1 MGTPAN
7 TALAYSNSQD
17 NLQVL
22 KQLYSDDAW
31 VMKDLVFNKNRFLS
45 MVDKDETEMGLG
57 GLNFPIPVLYDV
69 GGGGSANLGTAQT
82 YQTAPATASF
92 LLTTVNVY
100 RVGSIQNQFLRAS
113 AQNIGAFMPAAKMN
127 VKSLYMGAANDIAYQ
142 MFSDGSGTRGS
153 YGANGGSGSISNGV
167 ITLDN
172 LGQVYQFSV
181 NMALNSYSIS
191 GPTATQSSGGAIGYV
206 VGVDTGAGTVTVSP
220 TLQGAAGTPT
230 GWSTTYPFL
239 GRAGDTS
246 FATNGLNSAN
256 MLCIAGLGAWI
267 PSTVPASND
276 SFFTVNRSVSPTK
289 LAGLRFAGSS
299 ESIQDCLIDA
309 TNQLA
314 AQSSEAGDP
323 DVIFINPVSYQTLV
337 KNLTGQ
343 GQYQMIRAKVN
354 EEVEISF
361 KALVLPTANGEIS
374 IIQDRNCPAQTAYI
388 LTMKTWKLRSL
399 GKIPQFL
406 TFPGFYDML
415 GFPINGQ
422 DAVEIRVGGYLNM
435 SCNAPGANAVVALP
449 Q

>member
-1 MGTPAN
+1 MSTPAN
-7 TALAYSNSQD
+7 TAIAYSNGQD
-17 NLQVL
+17 NLAVL
-22 KQLYSDDAW
+22 KVLYSDDAW
-31 VMKDLVFNKNRFLS
+31 VMKDLVFNKNRFLT
-45 MVDKDETEMGLG
+45 MVDKDETEMGLAG
-57 GLNFPIPVLYDV
+57 SFFPIPVLYDV
-69 GGGGSANLGTAQT
+69 GGGGSANLGMAQT
-82 YQTAPATASF
+82 YQTAPATVQF
-92 LLTTVNVY
+92 QLTTVNVY

-113 AQNIGAFMPAAKMN
+113 KEAIGAFMPAAKMN
-127 VKSLYMGAANDIAYQ
+127 VKSLYMGAANDIAFQ
-142 MFSDGSGTRGS
+142 MFSDGSGTRGT
-153 YGANGGSGSISNGV
+153 YGANGGTGTIVAGV

-172 LGQVYQFSV
+172 LGMVYQFSV
-181 NMALNSYSIS
+181 NMALYSFSVS
-191 GPTATQSSGGAIGYV
+191 GQTATQSTGAAVGYV
-206 VGVDTGAGTVTVSP
+206 IAVDTGAGTVTVSP
-220 TLQGAAGTPT
+220 TQQGAAGTPT
-230 GWSTTYPFL
+230 NWSTSFPYL
-239 GRAGDTS
+239 ARAGDTS

-267 PSTVPASND
+267 PTVAPGPSD
-276 SFFTVNRSVSPTK
+276 SFLTVNRSVSPTK
-289 LAGLRFAGSS
+289 LAGLRFTGSS

-323 DVIFINPVSYQTLV
+323 DVIMVNPVSYQTLV

-343 GQYQMIRAKVN
+343 GQYQMIRAKIN

-415 GFPINGQ
+415 GFPIPGQ
-422 DAVEIRVGGYLNM
+422 DAVEIRVGGYLNLG
-435 SCNAPGANAVVALP
+435 CNAPGANAVVILP

>member
-7 TALAYSNSQD
+7 PALAYSNSQD

-142 MFSDGSGTRGS
+142 MFADGSGTRGT
-153 YGANGGSGSISNGV
+153 YGLGGGSIASGV
-167 ITLDN
+167 IQLDN
-172 LGQVYQFSV
+172 LGMVYQFSV

-191 GPTATQSSGGAIGYV
+191 GATATQSTGGAIGYV
-206 VGVDTGAGTVTVSP
+206 IGIDTGLGQITVSA
-220 TLQGAAGTPT
+220 TLQGAAGTPSN
-230 GWSTTYPFL
+230 WSTSFPYL
-239 GRAGDTS
+239 GRAGDTLFS
-246 FATNGLNSAN
+246 TNGLLSAN
-256 MLCIAGLGAWI
+256 MLCIAGLGAWV
-267 PSTVPASND
+267 PTVVPGVSD
-276 SFFTVNRSVSPTK
+276 SFFTQNRSVSPTK
-289 LAGLRFAGSS
+289 LAGLRFVGTA

-323 DVIFINPVSYQTLV
+323 DVIFINPVSYQTLT

-343 GQYQMIRAKVN
+343 GVYQMIRAKIN

-374 IIQDRNCPAQTAYI
+374 IIQDRNCPSQTAYI

-399 GKIPQFL
+399 GKVPQFL

-415 GFPINGQ
+415 GFPIPGQ
-422 DAVEIRVGGYLNM
+422 DAVEIRVGGYLNL
-435 SCNAPGANAVVALP
+435 SCNAPGANAVVTLP

>member
-1 MGTPAN
+1 MSAPAN
-7 TALAYSNSQD
+7 TAIAYSNSQD
-17 NLQVL
+17 NLAVL
-22 KQLYSDDAW
+22 KQLYSDDSW
-31 VMKDLVFNKNRFLS
+31 VMKDLVFNKNRFLT
-45 MVDKDETEMGLG
+45 MVDKDETEMGLAG
-57 GLNFPIPVLYDV
+57 SFFPIPVLYDV

-82 YQTAPATASF
+82 YQTAPATVQF
-92 LLTTVNVY
+92 QLTTVNVY

-113 AQNIGAFMPAAKMN
+113 KEAIGAFMPAAKMN
-127 VKSLYMGAANDIAYQ
+127 VRSLYMGAANDIAFQ
-142 MFSDGSGTRGS
+142 MFSDGSGTRGT
-153 YGANGGSGSISNGV
+153 YGANGGSGTITNGV

-172 LGQVYQFSV
+172 LGMVYQFSV
-181 NMALNSYSIS
+181 NMALYSFSIS
-191 GPTATQSSGGAIGYV
+191 GQTATQSTGAAVGYV
-206 VGVDTGAGTVTVSP
+206 VGVDTGAGTVTVSA
-220 TLQGAAGTPT
+220 TQQGAAGTPSN
-230 GWSTTYPFL
+230 WSSTFPYL
-239 GRAGDTS
+239 ARAGDTS

-267 PSTVPASND
+267 PSVAPGSSD
-276 SFFTVNRSVSPTK
+276 SFLTVNRSVSPTK
-289 LAGLRFAGSS
+289 LAGLRFVGTA

-343 GQYQMIRAKVN
+343 GQYQMIRAKIN

-415 GFPINGQ
+415 GFPIPGQ
-422 DAVEIRVGGYLNM
+422 DAVEIRVGGYLNL
-435 SCNAPGANAVVALP
+435 SCNAPGANAVVSLP

>member
-1 MGTPAN
+1 MGAPAN
-7 TALAYSNSQD
+7 PALAYSNSQD

-31 VMKDLVFNKNRFLS
+31 VMRDLVFNKNRFLS

-142 MFSDGSGTRGS
+142 MFSDGSGTRGT
-153 YGANGGSGSISNGV
+153 YGLGSGSIVNGV
-167 ITLDN
+167 IKLDN

-181 NMALNSYSIS
+181 NMALNSFSVS
-191 GPTATQSSGGAIGYV
+191 GQTATQSTGAAIGYV
-206 VGVDTGAGTVTVSP
+206 IAVDTGAGTVTVSP
-220 TLQGAAGTPT
+220 NLQGAAGTPS
-230 GWSTTYPFL
+230 GWSTAFPYL
-239 GRAGDTS
+239 GRAGDTLFS
-246 FATNGLNSAN
+246 TNGLNSAN
-256 MLCIAGLGAWI
+256 MLCIAGLGAWLPAVA
-267 PSTVPASND
+267 PSSSDN
-276 SFFTVNRSVSPTK
+276 FFSVNRSVSPTK
-289 LAGLRFAGSS
+289 LAGLRFAGSN

-309 TNQLA
+309 VNQLA

-337 KNLTGQ
+337 KNLTVQ
-343 GQYQMIRAKVN
+343 GQFQMVRAKIN

-374 IIQDRNCPAQTAYI
+374 IIQDRNCPSQTAFI

-415 GFPINGQ
+415 GFPIPGQ
-422 DAVEIRVGGYLNM
+422 DAVEIRVGGYLNL
-435 SCNAPGANAVVALP
+435 SCNAPGANANVQLP

>member
-7 TALAYSNSQD
+7 PALAYSNSQD

-22 KQLYSDDAW
+22 KQLYSDDSW

-142 MFSDGSGTRGS
+142 MFSDGSGVRGS
-153 YGANGGSGSISNGV
+153 YGVGAGSIASGV

-172 LGQVYQFSV
+172 LGMVYQFSV
-181 NMALNSYSIS
+181 NMALNSFSIS
-191 GPTATQSSGGAIGYV
+191 GQTATQSTGGAIAYV
-206 VGVDTGAGTVTVSP
+206 IAIDTGAGTVTVSP
-220 TLQGAAGTPT
+220 TLQGSAGTPSS
-230 GWSTTYPFL
+230 WSTSFPYL
-239 GRAGDTS
+239 GRAGDTLFS
-246 FATNGLNSAN
+246 TNGLNSAN

-267 PSTVPASND
+267 PSVAPGPSD
-276 SFFTVNRSVSPTK
+276 SFFTQNRSVSVTK
-289 LAGLRFAGSS
+289 LAGLRFAGSA

-374 IIQDRNCPAQTAYI
+374 IIQDRNCPSQTAYI
-388 LTMKTWKLRSL
+388 MTMKTWKLRSL

-415 GFPINGQ
+415 GFPIPGQ
-422 DAVEIRVGGYLNM
+422 DAVEIRVGGYLNL

>member
-7 TALAYSNSQD
+7 PAIAYSNSQD
-17 NLQVL
+17 NLQIL

-31 VMKDLVFNKNRFLS
+31 VMKDLVFNKNRFLT

-69 GGGGSANLGTAQT
+69 GGGGSANLGTAQS

-92 LLTTVNVY
+92 LLTTVNIY

-113 AQNIGAFMPAAKMN
+113 AQNIVSFMPADKMN
-127 VKSLYMGAANDIAYQ
+127 VKSLYMGAANDIAFH
-142 MFSDGSGTRGS
+142 MFSDGSGTRGT
-153 YGANGGSGSISNGV
+153 YGLGAGSIAAGV

-172 LGQVYQFSV
+172 LGMVYQFSV
-181 NMALNSYSIS
+181 NMALNSFSIS
-191 GPTATQSSGGAIGYV
+191 GQTATQSTGAALGFVIA
-206 VGVDTGAGTVTVSP
+206 VDTGAGTVTVSP
-220 TLQGAAGTPT
+220 TQQGAAGTPS
-230 GWSTTYPFL
+230 GWSTAFPYL
-239 GRAGDTS
+239 GRAGDTLFS
-246 FATNGLNSAN
+246 TNGLNSAN
-256 MLCIAGLGAWI
+256 MVCIAGLGAWI
-267 PSTVPASND
+267 PSVAPGPSD
-276 SFFTVNRSVSPTK
+276 SFFTQNRSVSPTK

-323 DVIFINPVSYQTLV
+323 DVIYINPVSYQTLV

-354 EEVEISF
+354 EKVEISF

-374 IIQDRNCPAQTAYI
+374 IIQDRNCPSQTAYI
-388 LTMKTWKLRSL
+388 LTMETWKLRSL

-415 GFPINGQ
+415 GFPIPGQ
-422 DAVEIRVGGYLNM
+422 DAVEIRVGGYLNL

>member
-1 MGTPAN
+1 MGSPAN
-7 TALAYSNSQD
+7 PQIAYSNSQD

-22 KQLYSDDAW
+22 KQLYSDDSW
-31 VMKDLVFNKNRFLS
+31 VMKDLVFNKNRYLS
-45 MVDKDETEMGLG
+45 MSDKDETEMGLG

-142 MFSDGSGTRGS
+142 MFADGSGTRGT
-153 YGANGGSGSISNGV
+153 YGLGTGSIVGGV

-181 NMALNSYSIS
+181 NMALNSFSIS
-191 GPTATQSSGGAIGYV
+191 GQTATQSTGGALGYV
-206 VGVDTGAGTVTVSP
+206 VAVDTGAGTVIVSP
-220 TLQGAAGTPT
+220 TQQGAPGTPT
-230 GWSTTYPFL
+230 GWSTAFPYL
-239 GRAGDTS
+239 GRAGDTLFS
-246 FATNGLNSAN
+246 TNGLNSAN
-256 MLCIAGLGAWI
+256 MVCMAGLGAWI
-267 PSTVPASND
+267 PTTAPASND
-276 SFFTVNRSVSPTK
+276 SFFTQNRSVSPTK
-289 LAGLRFAGSS
+289 LAGLRFQGTS

-323 DVIFINPVSYQTLV
+323 DVIFINPVSYQTLC

-343 GQYQMIRAKVN
+343 GQFQMIKAKIN
-354 EEVEISF
+354 EEVSISF

-374 IIQDRNCPAQTAYI
+374 IVQDRNCSAQTAYI

-415 GFPINGQ
+415 GFPIPGQ
-422 DAVEIRVGGYLNM
+422 DAVEIRVGGYLNL
-435 SCNAPGANAVVALP
+435 SCSAPGANAVVQLP

>member
-7 TALAYSNSQD
+7 PALAYSNSQD

-142 MFSDGSGTRGS
+142 MFADGSGVRGT
-153 YGANGGSGSISNGV
+153 YGLGSGSINNGV
-167 ITLDN
+167 IQLDN

-181 NMALNSYSIS
+181 NMALNSFSIS
-191 GPTATQSSGGAIGYV
+191 GATATQSTGGAIGYV
-206 VGVDTGAGTVTVSP
+206 IGVDTGAGTITVSA
-220 TLQGAAGTPT
+220 TLQGAAGTPAS
-230 GWSTTYPFL
+230 WSSAFPYL
-239 GRAGDTS
+239 GRAGDTLFS
-246 FATNGLNSAN
+246 SNGLLSAN

-267 PSTVPASND
+267 PSASPAAND
-276 SFFTVNRSVSPTK
+276 AFFTVNRSVSPTK

-323 DVIFINPVSYQTLV
+323 DVIFSNPVSYQTLV

-415 GFPINGQ
+415 GFPIPGQ
-422 DAVEIRVGGYLNM
+422 DAVEIRVGGYLNL

>member
-7 TALAYSNSQD
+7 PALAYSNSQD

-142 MFSDGSGTRGS
+142 MFADGSGVRGT
-153 YGANGGSGSISNGV
+153 YGLGSGSINNGV
-167 ITLDN
+167 IQLDN

-181 NMALNSYSIS
+181 NMALNSFSIS
-191 GPTATQSSGGAIGYV
+191 GATATQSTGGAIGYV
-206 VGVDTGAGTVTVSP
+206 IGVDTGAGTITVSA
-220 TLQGAAGTPT
+220 TLQGAAGTPAS
-230 GWSTTYPFL
+230 WSSAFPYL
-239 GRAGDTS
+239 GRAGDTLFS
-246 FATNGLNSAN
+246 SNGLLSAN

-267 PSTVPASND
+267 PSASPASND
-276 SFFTVNRSVSPTK
+276 AFFTVNRSVSPTK

-323 DVIFINPVSYQTLV
+323 DVIFSNPVSYQTLV

-415 GFPINGQ
+415 GFPIPGQ
-422 DAVEIRVGGYLNM
+422 DAVEIRVGGYLNL

>member
-153 YGANGGSGSISNGV
+153 FGANGGSGSINNGV

-191 GPTATQSSGGAIGYV
+191 GQTATQSTGGAIGYV
-206 VGVDTGAGTVTVSP
+206 IAIDTGLGTVTVSA
-220 TLQGAAGTPT
+220 TLQGAAGTPSN
-230 GWSTTYPFL
+230 WSTSFPYL
-239 GRAGDTS
+239 GRAGDTLFS
-246 FATNGLNSAN
+246 TNGLNSAN

-267 PSTVPASND
+267 PLTAPASND
-276 SFFTVNRSVSPTK
+276 SFFSQNRSVSPTK
-289 LAGLRFAGSS
+289 LAGLRFVGTA

-374 IIQDRNCPAQTAYI
+374 IIQDRNCPGQTAYI

-415 GFPINGQ
+415 GFPISGQ
-422 DAVEIRVGGYLNM
+422 DAVEIRVGGYLNL
-435 SCNAPGANAVVALP
+435 SCNAPGANAVVSLP

>member
-7 TALAYSNSQD
+7 PAIAYSNSQD

-142 MFSDGSGTRGS
+142 MFSDGSGTRGT
-153 YGANGGSGSISNGV
+153 YGLGSGSISAGV

-181 NMALNSYSIS
+181 NMALNSFSIS
-191 GPTATQSSGGAIGYV
+191 GSTATQSTGGAIGYV
-206 VGVDTGAGTVTVSP
+206 IAIDTGAGTITVSP
-220 TLQGAAGTPT
+220 TQQGAAGTPT
-230 GWSTTYPFL
+230 NWSTSFPYL
-239 GRAGDTS
+239 GRAGDTLFS
-246 FATNGLNSAN
+246 TNGLNSAN

-267 PSTVPASND
+267 PSVAPSGSD
-276 SFFTVNRSVSPTK
+276 SFFTQNRSVSPTK
-289 LAGLRFAGSS
+289 LAGLRFPGSS

-374 IIQDRNCPAQTAYI
+374 IIQDRNCPSQTAYI

-406 TFPGFYDML
+406 TFPGSYDML
-415 GFPINGQ
+415 GFPIPGQ
-422 DAVEIRVGGYLNM
+422 DAVEIRVGGYLNL

>member
-7 TALAYSNSQD
+7 PAIAYSNSQD

-69 GGGGSANLGTAQT
+69 GGGGSASLGQAQT

-142 MFSDGSGTRGS
+142 MFSDGSGVRGS
-153 YGANGGSGSISNGV
+153 YGVGSGSISAGV

-181 NMALNSYSIS
+181 NMALYSFSIS
-191 GPTATQSSGGAIGYV
+191 GATATQSTGGAVGYV
-206 VGVDTGAGTVTVSP
+206 IAVDTGAGTITVSASQ
-220 TLQGAAGTPT
+220 QGAAGTPAS
-230 GWSTTYPFL
+230 WSTAFPYL
-239 GRAGDTS
+239 GRVGDTS

-256 MLCIAGLGAWI
+256 MLCIAGLGAWV
-267 PSTVPASND
+267 PSVAPGPSD
-276 SFFTVNRSVSPTK
+276 SFFTQNRSVSPTK

-374 IIQDRNCPAQTAYI
+374 IIQDRNCPAQTAYV

-415 GFPINGQ
+415 GFPIPGQ
-422 DAVEIRVGGYLNM
+422 DAVEIRVGGYLNL
-435 SCNAPGANAVVALP
+435 SCNAPGANAVVSLP

>member
-1 MGTPAN
+1 MATPAN
-7 TALAYSNSQD
+7 PALAYSNSQD

-45 MVDKDETEMGLG
+45 MCDKDETEMGLG

-142 MFSDGSGTRGS
+142 MFSDGSGVRGS
-153 YGANGGSGSISNGV
+153 YGVGSGSITGGV

-172 LGQVYQFSV
+172 LGMVYQFSV
-181 NMALNSYSIS
+181 NMALNSFSIS
-191 GPTATQSSGGAIGYV
+191 GATATISTGGTIAYV
-206 VGVDTGAGTVTVSP
+206 VAVDTGAGTITVSP
-220 TLQGAAGTPT
+220 TLQGSPSLPT
-230 GWSTTYPFL
+230 NWSTAFPYL
-239 GRAGDTS
+239 GRVGDTLFS
-246 FATNGLNSAN
+246 VNGLLSAN

-267 PSTVPASND
+267 PSVAPGGSDA
-276 SFFTVNRSVSPTK
+276 FFTQNRSVSPTK

-337 KNLTGQ
+337 KNLTSQ
-343 GQYQMIRAKVN
+343 GVYQMIKAKVN

-374 IIQDRNCPAQTAYI
+374 VVQDRNCPAQTAYI

-399 GKIPQFL
+399 GKVPQFL

-415 GFPINGQ
+415 GFPIPGQ
-422 DAVEIRVGGYLNM
+422 DAVEIRVGGYLNL

>member
-17 NLQVL
+17 NLATL
-22 KQLYSDDAW
+22 KVLYSDDAW
-31 VMKDLVFNKNRFLS
+31 VMKDLVFNKNRFFTIC
-45 MVDKDETEMGLG
+45 DKDETEMGLAG
-57 GLNFPIPVLYDV
+57 SFFAIPVLYDV

-82 YQTAPATASF
+82 YQTAPATAQF
-92 LLTTVNVY
+92 QLTTVNVY

-127 VKSLYMGAANDIAYQ
+127 VKSLYMGASNDIAYQ
-142 MFSDGSGTRGS
+142 MFADGTGSRGT
-153 YGANGGSGSISNGV
+153 YGLGTGSITNGV

-172 LGQVYQFSV
+172 LGMVYQFSV
-181 NMALNSYSIS
+181 NMALYSWSVS
-191 GPTATQSSGGAIGYV
+191 GQTATQSTGAAVGYV
-206 VGVDTGAGTVTVSP
+206 IGVDTGLGTVTVSA
-220 TLQGAAGTPT
+220 TLQGAAGTPSN
-230 GWSTTYPFL
+230 WSTAFPYL
-239 GRAGDTS
+239 GRAGDTN

-256 MLCIAGLGAWI
+256 ALCIQGLGAWI
-267 PSTVPASND
+267 PSVAPTSSD
-276 SFFTVNRSVSPTK
+276 SFLTVNRSVSPTK
-289 LAGLRFAGSS
+289 LAGLRFTGSS

-343 GQYQMIRAKVN
+343 GQYQMIRAKIN

-374 IIQDRNCPAQTAYI
+374 IIQDRNCPAQVAYI
-388 LTMKTWKLRSL
+388 MTMKTWKLRSL

-415 GFPINGQ
+415 GFPIPGQ
-422 DAVEIRVGGYLNM
+422 DAVEIRVGGYLNL
-435 SCNAPGANAVVALP
+435 SCNAPGANATVALP

>member
-7 TALAYSNSQD
+7 PAIAYSNSQD

-45 MVDKDETEMGLG
+45 MCDKDETEMGLG

-127 VKSLYMGAANDIAYQ
+127 VKSLYMGAANDIAFQ

-153 YGANGGSGSISNGV
+153 YGANGGSGSITNGV

-181 NMALNSYSIS
+181 NMALTSFSVS
-191 GPTATQSSGGAIGYV
+191 GSTATQSTGAAIGYV
-206 VGVDTGAGTVTVSP
+206 IAVDTGEGTVTVSA
-220 TLQGAAGTPT
+220 TQQGAAGTPS
-230 GWSTTYPFL
+230 GWSTSFPYL
-239 GRAGDTS
+239 SRAGDTS

-267 PSTVPASND
+267 PSTAPTSSD
-276 SFFTVNRSVSPTK
+276 SFFTQNRSVSPTK
-289 LAGLRFAGSS
+289 LAGLRFAGTA

-374 IIQDRNCPAQTAYI
+374 IVQDRNCPAQTAYI

-406 TFPGFYDML
+406 TFPGFYDNL
-415 GFPINGQ
+415 GFPIPGQ
-422 DAVEIRVGGYLNM
+422 DAVEIRVGGYLNL

>member
-7 TALAYSNSQD
+7 PALAYSNSQD

-142 MFSDGSGTRGS
+142 MFSDGSGVRGT
-153 YGANGGSGSISNGV
+153 YGLGSGSITNGV

-181 NMALNSYSIS
+181 NMALVSFSIS
-191 GPTATQSSGGAIGYV
+191 GSTATQSTGGAIGYV
-206 VGVDTGAGTVTVSP
+206 VGIDTGAGTVTVSA
-220 TLQGAAGTPT
+220 TLQGNPGTPST
-230 GWSTTYPFL
+230 WSTAFPYL
-239 GRAGDTS
+239 GRAGDTLFS
-246 FATNGLNSAN
+246 ANGLKSAN

-267 PSTVPASND
+267 PSVAPTTGDA
-276 SFFTVNRSVSPTK
+276 FFTQDRSVSPTK
-289 LAGLRFAGSS
+289 LAGLRFPGSS

-343 GQYQMIRAKVN
+343 GQYQMIKAKVN

-415 GFPINGQ
+415 GFPIPGQ
-422 DAVEIRVGGYLNM
+422 DAVEIRVGGYLNL